1 MSHGAAG
8 SAIQDVTQHGE
19 ERVRWRLH
27 VRPEP
32 TDEEAAALVVA
43 LLALGAHSA
52 SPVPAARKDG
62 LSRWAMAGRYATR
75 SGIASGSRLG
85 WGRQAERR

>member
-1 MSHGAAG
+1 MH
-8 SAIQDVTQHGE
+8 DVD
-19 ERVRWRLH
+19 RVRWRLA

-43 LLALGAHSA
+43 LLSLSVD
-52 SPVPAARKDG
+52 SVPAPTNPEP
-62 LSRWAMAGRYATR
+62 SRWAMAGRHATR